1 MSERLQFEHHPDAD
15 QIGAFVEHALPAH
28 EQEQMLNHLAVCQ
41 ECRAIVALS
50 LPSAE
55 PAKTLV
61 APARKPWWPGWTL
74 AWPALAAATALAVF
88 IVYVYHA
95 KSSPGSVVP
104 TQEAEL
110 HQAAPLEMPMTT
122 PVGIPEPPPPRSTK
136 HDRPS
141 AIATSGAAV
150 SLPRKDEQV
159 TVAADVLAVQADS
172 NTVSTLANRDQ
183 TASVKMNKESAPPAE
198 STQKEVS
205 TLITSQQISKLATEN
220 RNFSS
225 LAALGLGVSKNK
237 AGTTGNPT
245 KTGATGDANAA
256 TASSSVASL
265 NNEPEFQSQHLKH
278 RLPSRLP
285 VLSMAVHGRQ
295 IIAVDTHNTVF
306 LSADA
311 GKRWKSIRAPWPGR
325 AVLVE
330 LVSAET
336 IVSKPATWA
345 FTAEEHIAPPASSPA
360 PNPAPAQAPVSNPAS
375 TGEQASSLTGRVTD
389 QTGAVISGASVV
401 VRNIET
407 GAARSDETDRSGLY
421 AINALAPGTYGVKV
435 IARGFETFYQA
446 SVPVAASAQTVVDVR
461 LTVGAETQTVT
472 VQADALAVQTD
483 SNVVSTLIGPD
494 QTPPVFEITTDSL
507 DHWTSTDGI
516 TWKRK

>member
-1 MSERLQFEHHPDAD
+1 MSERLQFEYHPDAD
-15 QIGAFVEHALPAH
+15 QIGAFVEHSLPAH

-50 LPSAE
+50 LPSIE

-74 AWPALAAATALAVF
+74 AWPALAAMTALAVF

-95 KSSPGSVVP
+95 KSSPGRVVP

-110 HQAAPLEMPMTT
+110 HQAAPLEMPRTAPART
-122 PVGIPEPPPPRSTK
+122 PEPSAPLSTK

-141 AIATSGAAV
+141 AIATSGAVV

-159 TVAADVLAVQADS
+159 TVAADALAVQAGS
-172 NTVSTLANRDQ
+172 NVVSTLANPDRP
-183 TASVKMNKESAPPAE
+183 APVKMNKESAPPAE
-198 STQKEVS
+198 STQKVVSTQITSEEVS
-205 TLITSQQISKLATEN
+205 QLATEN

-225 LAALGLGVSKNK
+225 MAALGLGVSKNT
-237 AGTTGNPT
+237 AGTTGNPA
-245 KTGATGDANAA
+245 KTAATGDANAT

-265 NNEPEFQSQHLKH
+265 NNEPELQSQHLKH

-311 GKRWKSIRAPWPGR
+311 GKHWKSIRAPWTGR

-336 IVSKPATWA
+336 IVSKPAMRA
-345 FTAEEHIAPPASSPA
+345 FTAEEHIAPLASSPM
-360 PNPAPAQAPVSNPAS
+360 PSPAQTPVSNPAS
-375 TGEQASSLTGRVTD
+375 TGEQGSSLIGVVTD
-389 QTGAVISGASVV
+389 QTGAIIPGASVV
-401 VRNIET
+401 VHNTET
-407 GAARSDETDRSGLY
+407 GAVRSAETDRTGLY
-421 AINALAPGTYGVKV
+421 AINALAPETYSVKV
-435 IARGFETFYQA
+435 VARGFETFYQT
-446 SVPVAASAQTVVDVR
+446 SVAVAASAQTVVDVR
-461 LTVGAETQTVT
+461 LTIGAETQTVT

-494 QTPPVFEITTDSL
+494 QTPPVFEITTDNL
-507 DHWTSTDGI
+507 DHWTSADGI

>member
-1 MSERLQFEHHPDAD
+1 
-15 QIGAFVEHALPAH
+15 V
-28 EQEQMLNHLAVCQ
+28 
-41 ECRAIVALS
+41 
-50 LPSAE
+50 
-55 PAKTLV
+55 
-61 APARKPWWPGWTL
+61 
-74 AWPALAAATALAVF
+74 
-88 IVYVYHA
+88 
-95 KSSPGSVVP
+95 
-104 TQEAEL
+104 
-110 HQAAPLEMPMTT
+110 
-122 PVGIPEPPPPRSTK
+122 
-136 HDRPS
+136 
-141 AIATSGAAV
+141 IATSGAAV

-159 TVAADVLAVQADS
+159 TVVADVLAVQADS

-183 TASVKMNKESAPPAE
+183 TASVKMNKESTPPTE
-198 STQKEVS
+198 STQKVVS

-237 AGTTGNPT
+237 AGTTGNPA
-245 KTGATGDANAA
+245 KTGATGNANAA

-330 LVSAET
+330 LASAET
-336 IVSKPATWA
+336 IVSKPAMRA
-345 FTAEEHIAPPASSPA
+345 FTAEEHIAPPASNPVPSPA
-360 PNPAPAQAPVSNPAS
+360 AARTPAPNPAS

-389 QTGAVISGASVV
+389 QTGAIIPGASVV

-407 GAARSDETDRSGLY
+407 GAVRSVETDSVGRYVIAG
-421 AINALAPGTYGVKV
+421 LAPGTYSVKV
-435 IARGFETFYQA
+435 NARGFERFSQV
-446 SVPVAASAQTVVDVR
+446 SVAVAASAQTVVDVR
-461 LTVGAETQTVT
+461 LTVGAESQTVT